1 MHKLFKLINKKKRL
15 VAGLMSGTS
24 LDGIDCVIVEIEG
37 NGLNT
42 KIKTIA
48 YKNKKMDETLRNK
61 ILRAS
66 SIEESS
72 VDLICRLNF
81 EVGEVLA
88 ETVIE
93 TCEEFN
99 IPLDELDLI
108 GSHGQTI
115 YHIPQNS
122 TLQIG
127 ELSIIAERTGA
138 ITIGDFR
145 VRDVAAGGHG
155 APLVPYSEYLIYRS
169 KDKNIALQ
177 NIGGIGNVTVIPK
190 NCTIDQIFAFDTGPG
205 NMVID
210 YIVTELTEG
219 KKTYDENGSMAKKGQ
234 INKHMLSE
242 LMQHPYIKKEP
253 PKTTGRE
260 DFGVHFSKEI
270 LARYRNENVSD
281 VDILATVTYFTAKS
295 IVDSYK
301 RWILPETPLDLVIVG
316 GGGSYNNTLL
326 KYIKKELE
334 GISVV
339 TQEDI
344 GYSSDAKEA
353 IAFAVLANET
363 IYGNF
368 NNIPNVTKAKHPVVM
383 GKIVV

>member
-1 MHKLFKLINKKKRL
+1 
-15 VAGLMSGTS
+15 MSGTS

-127 ELSIIAERTGA
+127 GELSIIAERTGA

-145 VRDVAAGGHG
+145 VRDVAAGG
-155 APLVPYSEYLIYRS
+155 V
-169 KDKNIALQ
+169 
-177 NIGGIGNVTVIPK
+177 
-190 NCTIDQIFAFDTGPG
+190 
-205 NMVID
+205 MV
-210 YIVTELTEG
+210 
-219 KKTYDENGSMAKKGQ
+219 
-234 INKHMLSE
+234 
-242 LMQHPYIKKEP
+242 
-253 PKTTGRE
+253 
-260 DFGVHFSKEI
+260 
-270 LARYRNENVSD
+270 
-281 VDILATVTYFTAKS
+281 
-295 IVDSYK
+295 
-301 RWILPETPLDLVIVG
+301 
-316 GGGSYNNTLL
+316 LL
-326 KYIKKELE
+326 
-334 GISVV
+334 
-339 TQEDI
+339 
-344 GYSSDAKEA
+344 
-353 IAFAVLANET
+353 
-363 IYGNF
+363 
-368 NNIPNVTKAKHPVVM
+368 
-383 GKIVV
+383 

>member
-1 MHKLFKLINKKKRL
+1 
-15 VAGLMSGTS
+15 MSGTS

-127 ELSIIAERTGA
+127 GELSIIAERTGA

-177 NIGGIGNVTVIPK
+177 NIGGIGNVTVIPPK

-219 KKTYDENGSMAKKGQ
+219 KKTYDENGSMAKKRS
-234 INKHMLSE
+234 NKQAH
-242 LMQHPYIKKEP
+242 
-253 PKTTGRE
+253 
-260 DFGVHFSKEI
+260 
-270 LARYRNENVSD
+270 A
-281 VDILATVTYFTAKS
+281 
-295 IVDSYK
+295 
-301 RWILPETPLDLVIVG
+301 
-316 GGGSYNNTLL
+316 
-326 KYIKKELE
+326 
-334 GISVV
+334 
-339 TQEDI
+339 
-344 GYSSDAKEA
+344 
-353 IAFAVLANET
+353 
-363 IYGNF
+363 
-368 NNIPNVTKAKHPVVM
+368 
-383 GKIVV
+383 

>member
-115 YHIPQNS
+115 YIFHKIAPCRLGAQYNS
-122 TLQIG
+122 
-127 ELSIIAERTGA
+127 
-138 ITIGDFR
+138 
-145 VRDVAAGGHG
+145 
-155 APLVPYSEYLIYRS
+155 
-169 KDKNIALQ
+169 
-177 NIGGIGNVTVIPK
+177 
-190 NCTIDQIFAFDTGPG
+190 
-205 NMVID
+205 
-210 YIVTELTEG
+210 
-219 KKTYDENGSMAKKGQ
+219 
-234 INKHMLSE
+234 
-242 LMQHPYIKKEP
+242 
-253 PKTTGRE
+253 
-260 DFGVHFSKEI
+260 
-270 LARYRNENVSD
+270 
-281 VDILATVTYFTAKS
+281 
-295 IVDSYK
+295 
-301 RWILPETPLDLVIVG
+301 
-316 GGGSYNNTLL
+316 
-326 KYIKKELE
+326 
-334 GISVV
+334 
-339 TQEDI
+339 
-344 GYSSDAKEA
+344 
-353 IAFAVLANET
+353 
-363 IYGNF
+363 
-368 NNIPNVTKAKHPVVM
+368 
-383 GKIVV
+383 